1 MVFSGVV
8 NLGYAVKMFY
18 VTKDIRNGV
27 SVSAR
32 GRIGSMTNMAAQ
44 FSPPGMTNHIHV
56 ELYKSGQ
63 IVNPT
68 PYLNC

>member
-1 MVFSGVV
+1 
-8 NLGYAVKMFY
+8 MFY
-18 VTKDIRNGV
+18 VTKGIGNGV

-32 GRIGSMTNMAAQ
+32 GWIGIMTNMAAQ
-44 FSPPGMTNHIHV
+44 FSRPGMTNHIHV

-63 IVNPT
+63 GVDPK